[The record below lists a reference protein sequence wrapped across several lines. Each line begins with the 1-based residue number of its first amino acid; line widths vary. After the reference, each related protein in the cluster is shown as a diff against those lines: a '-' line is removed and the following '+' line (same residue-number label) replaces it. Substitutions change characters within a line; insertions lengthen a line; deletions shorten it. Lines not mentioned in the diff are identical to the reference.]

1 MKNPERLSAEIDE
14 LSKNIVARQGITC
27 KSKHVVLKQLELQ
40 QAILMR
46 LLALDS
52 DRSYLTY
59 FCYE

>member
-1 MKNPERLSAEIDE
+1 MNQNVVGEIDE
-14 LSKNIVARQGITC
+14 IVQKILLLVRITYWNQKARSAQTT
-27 KSKHVVLKQLELQ
+27 ELQ

-46 LLALDS
+46 LSARIF